1 MNMCRYLAYVGEPV
15 LAHELLYAPQ
25 HSLIERQSVGAQ
37 EMSIAINGDGCGV
50 SWYDFEL
57 DDEPCQF
64 RSVRPSWS
72 DLNLRFL
79 AKKIKSPMI
88 FAHVRAATPGYAV
101 DEQNCHPFVHGKLT
115 WMHNG
120 MALGF
125 KEIRRK
131 LLRDLK
137 DEAYDAVHGST
148 DSEHL
153 FGLFLN
159 QLDDPSGPVTTDQ
172 MVAAME
178 GMFRDLDGLLA
189 EHGVREHS
197 YLNLC
202 VSNGK
207 AVIATRYTSNPRVQP
222 ASLYYMF
229 GERYVCDDHRCHME
243 PDQGQSKAVIIASE
257 PFTQVKSDWI
267 KVARNSMIIVDD
279 DLSIRFQDIA
289 MEHEHVGQS
298 RPVAANGQT

>member
-1 MNMCRYLAYVGEPV
+1 MNMCRYLAYIGSPV
-15 LAHELLYAPQ
+15 LADELLYRPQ
-25 HSLIERQSVGAQ
+25 HSLIERQSIGAQ
-37 EMSIAINGDGCGV
+37 EMSIPINGDGFGI
-50 SWYDFEL
+50 SWYDFDL

-72 DLNLRFL
+72 DMNLRFL
-79 AKKIKSPMI
+79 ARKVKTPML
-88 FAHVRAATPGYAV
+88 FAHVRAATPGYAI

-125 KEIRRK
+125 KKIRRK

-137 DEAYDAVHGST
+137 DEAYDAIHGST

-159 QLDDPSGPVTTDQ
+159 QLDDPNGPVTTDQ
-172 MVAAME
+172 MVAAMF
-178 GMFRDLDGLLA
+178 GMFEQLNELLL
-189 EHGVREHS
+189 EHDIREHS

-207 AVIATRYTSNPRVQP
+207 SVVATRYTTNPRVQP
-222 ASLYYMF
+222 ASLYYIF
-229 GERYVCDDHRCHME
+229 GNEYVCDDYRCFMK
-243 PDQGQSKAVIIASE
+243 PDDGKSGAVIVASE
-257 PFTQVKSDWI
+257 PFTAVKSDWV
-267 KVARNSMIIVDD
+267 KVGRNSMIIIDE
-279 DLSIRFQDIA
+279 DLNISFRDIEMSFERA
-289 MEHEHVGQS
+289 GFVY
-298 RPVAANGQT
+298 T

>member
-1 MNMCRYLAYVGEPV
+1 MNMCRYLAYIGEPA
-15 LAHELLYAPQ
+15 LADDLLYKPQ

-37 EMSIAINGDGCGV
+37 EMSIPINGDGFGV

-57 DDEPCQF
+57 DDVPCQF

-72 DLNLRFL
+72 DQNLRFL

-88 FAHVRAATPGYAV
+88 FAHVRAATPGYAI

-125 KEIRRK
+125 RKIRRP
-131 LLRDLK
+131 LLRDLSE
-137 DEAYDAVHGST
+137 EAYDAVHGST

-159 QLDDPSGPVTTDQ
+159 QLENPTGDVTTEQ
-172 MVAAME
+172 MVDAME
-178 GMFRDLDGLLA
+178 GMFRDFDALLK
-189 EHGVREHS
+189 EHEVKEHS

-202 VSNGK
+202 VSNGRS
-207 AVIATRYTSNPRVQP
+207 VVATRYTTNPRVQP
-222 ASLYYMF
+222 ASLYYLF
-229 GERYVCDDHRCHME
+229 GRKYICDDYRCYME
-243 PDQGQSKAVIIASE
+243 PDQGQSGAVIIASE
-257 PFTQVKSDWI
+257 PFTAVKSDWV
-267 KVARNSMIIVDD
+267 KVARNSMIIVDE
-279 DLSIRFQDIA
+279 DLSISFRDIE
-289 MEHEHVGQS
+289 MTFERSEFVYQ
-298 RPVAANGQT
+298 

>member
-1 MNMCRYLAYVGEPV
+1 MNMCRYLVYIGKPV
-15 LAHELLYAPQ
+15 LASELLYKPQ
-25 HSLIERQSVGAQ
+25 HSLIERQSIGAQ
-37 EMSIAINGDGCGV
+37 EMSIPINGDGFGV

-72 DLNLRFL
+72 DQNLRFL
-79 AKKIKSPMI
+79 AKKIKSPMT
-88 FAHVRAATPGYAV
+88 FAHVRAATPGYSI
-101 DEQNCHPFVHGKLT
+101 DEINCHPFVHGKLT

-125 KEIRRK
+125 KKIRRR

-137 DEAYDAVHGST
+137 DEAYDAIHGST

-159 QLDDPSGPVTTDQ
+159 QLEDPNGPVTTEE
-172 MVAAME
+172 MVQAMLS
-178 GMFRDLDGLLA
+178 MFEKLDTLLM
-189 EHGVREHS
+189 EHDIKEHS

-202 VSNGK
+202 VSNGR
-207 AVIATRYTSNPRVQP
+207 AVIATRYTTNPRVQP

-229 GERYVCDDHRCHME
+229 GKNYVCDEYRCFME
-243 PDQGQSKAVIIASE
+243 PDEGQSEAIIIASE
-257 PFTQVKSDWI
+257 PFTAVKSDWV
-267 KVARNSMIIVDD
+267 KVGRNSMIIVDE
-279 DLSIRFQDIA
+279 DLSIRFQDIE
-289 MEHEHVGQS
+289 MSFEHAGFVFQ
-298 RPVAANGQT
+298 

>member
-1 MNMCRYLAYVGEPV
+1 MCRYLAYIGKPA
-15 LAHELLYAPQ
+15 LADDLLYKPQ

-37 EMSIAINGDGCGV
+37 EMSIPINGDGFGI

-57 DDEPCQF
+57 DDVPCLF

-72 DLNLRFL
+72 DQNLRFL
-79 AKKIKSPMI
+79 AKKVKSPMI
-88 FAHVRAATPGYAV
+88 FAHVRAATPGYAI

-125 KEIRRK
+125 RKVRRQ
-131 LLRDLK
+131 LLRDLS

-159 QLDDPSGPVTTDQ
+159 QLEDPSGDVTTEQ
-172 MVAAME
+172 MVLAME
-178 GMFRDLDGLLA
+178 GMFRDFDALLK
-189 EHGVREHS
+189 EHEVREHS

-207 AVIATRYTSNPRVQP
+207 AIVATRYTTNPRVQP
-222 ASLYYMF
+222 ASLYYLF
-229 GERYVCDDHRCHME
+229 GKEYICDDYRCYME
-243 PDQGQSKAVIIASE
+243 PDQGRSESVIIASE
-257 PFTQVKSDWI
+257 PFTAVKSDWV
-267 KVARNSMIIVDD
+267 KVARNSMIIVDE
-279 DLSIRFQDIA
+279 DLSISFRDIE
-289 MEHEHVGQS
+289 MSFERSEFVYQ
-298 RPVAANGQT
+298 

>member
-1 MNMCRYLAYVGEPV
+1 MNMCRYLAYIGDPV
-15 LAHELLYAPQ
+15 LADDLLYRPQ

-37 EMSIAINGDGCGV
+37 EMSIPINGDGFGV

-57 DDEPCQF
+57 DDVPCQF

-72 DLNLRFL
+72 DQNLRFL

-88 FAHVRAATPGYAV
+88 FAHVRAATPGYAI

-125 KEIRRK
+125 RKIRRH
-131 LLRDLK
+131 LLRELSE
-137 DEAYDAVHGST
+137 EAYDAVHGST

-159 QLDDPSGPVTTDQ
+159 QLEDPTGDVTTEQ
-172 MVAAME
+172 MVDAME
-178 GMFRDLDGLLA
+178 GMFRDFDALLK
-189 EHGVREHS
+189 EYEVKEHS

-202 VSNGK
+202 VSNGRSI
-207 AVIATRYTSNPRVQP
+207 VATRYTTNPRVQP
-222 ASLYYMF
+222 ASLYYLF
-229 GERYVCDDHRCHME
+229 GRRYICDEYRCFME
-243 PDQGQSKAVIIASE
+243 PDQGQSGAVIIASE
-257 PFTQVKSDWI
+257 PFTAVKSDWV
-267 KVARNSMIIVDD
+267 KVARNSMIIVDE
-279 DLSIRFQDIA
+279 DLSIRFRDIE
-289 MEHEHVGQS
+289 MTFERSEFVYQ
-298 RPVAANGQT
+298 

>member
-1 MNMCRYLAYVGEPV
+1 MNMCRYLTYIGKPA
-15 LAHELLYAPQ
+15 LAHDLLYKPH

-37 EMSIAINGDGCGV
+37 EMSIAINGDGFGV
-50 SWYDFEL
+50 SWYDFDL

-72 DLNLRFL
+72 DQNLRSL
-79 AKKIKSPMI
+79 SRKIKTQML
-88 FAHVRAATPGYAV
+88 FAHVRAATPGYAI

-125 KEIRRK
+125 KKIRRQ

-159 QLDDPSGPVTTDQ
+159 QLDDPSGAVTTEQ
-172 MVAAME
+172 MVDAME
-178 GMFRDLDGLLA
+178 GMFRDLDVLLHNH
-189 EHGVREHS
+189 EVREHS

-207 AVIATRYTSNPRVQP
+207 SVVATRYTTNPRVQP
-222 ASLYYMF
+222 SSLYYLF
-229 GERYVCDDHRCHME
+229 GKEYICDDYRCYME
-243 PDQGQSKAVIIASE
+243 PDTGHSDAVIIASE
-257 PFTQVKSDWI
+257 PFTAVKSDWI
-267 KVARNSMIIVDD
+267 KVARNSMIIVDE
-279 DLSIRFQDIA
+279 DLSIRFKDIE
-289 MEHEHVGQS
+289 MTFERSEFVYQ
-298 RPVAANGQT
+298 

>member
-1 MNMCRYLAYVGEPV
+1 MNMCRYLTYIGKPV
-15 LAHELLYAPQ
+15 LAHDLLYKPQ

-37 EMSIAINGDGCGV
+37 EMSIAINGDGFGV

-72 DLNLRFL
+72 DQNLRSL
-79 AKKIKSPMI
+79 SKKIKTPMI
-88 FAHVRAATPGYAV
+88 FAHVRAATPGYAI

-125 KEIRRK
+125 KKIRRQ

-153 FGLFLN
+153 FGLFLD
-159 QLDDPSGPVTTDQ
+159 QLDDPSAQVTTEQ
-172 MVAAME
+172 MVGAME
-178 GMFRDLDGLLA
+178 GMFRDLDALLHQH
-189 EHGVREHS
+189 EVREHS

-207 AVIATRYTSNPRVQP
+207 SVVATRYTTNPRVQP
-222 ASLYYMF
+222 ASLYYLF
-229 GERYVCDDHRCHME
+229 GKEYICDDYRCYME
-243 PDQGQSKAVIIASE
+243 PDTGHSGAVIIASE
-257 PFTQVKSDWI
+257 PFTAVKSDWT
-267 KVARNSMIIVDD
+267 KVARNSMIIVDEE
-279 DLSIRFQDIA
+279 LNIEFKDIE
-289 MEHEHVGQS
+289 MTFERSEFVYQ
-298 RPVAANGQT
+298 